1 MTVSISSKSFL
12 SWAVLYIFVSI
23 LFLGCIS
30 IGSNGIDESYLTT
43 NQLTP
48 YGIPLDI
55 DFSTAEDNIFHTTD
69 IVNELKHSVVQITTE
84 SLSTSVFRQPIP
96 RTGVGTG
103 VIVTPDGHI
112 LTNNHV
118 VDGSQ
123 SVTVTLSNKES
134 FPAIIIGQDQPTDLA
149 IIRIPA
155 TNLKPATLG
164 HAYKTQVGE
173 DVIAIGH
180 ALGLRGGPT
189 VSKGVISALN
199 RSIDIN
205 PQTTIVGLL
214 QTDTSINHGNSG
226 GPLVNKEAKVIGINT
241 AIIESGRGIGFA
253 INIDES
259 KIIIDQ
265 LIENGYVKRGF
276 LGITP
281 FNLTPNLAS
290 RFNMPVTQGVIIADI
305 TSPNSPAFSAGL
317 RQEDIII
324 QLGDSQIGNTGELS
338 KFLLSHQ
345 FGDSVSVTY
354 LRKGKR
360 LETVISLGDNS
371 KERGS

>member
-12 SWAVLYIFVSI
+12 SGAILYIFVSV
-23 LFLGCIS
+23 LFLGCVS

-43 NQLTP
+43 NNLTP
-48 YGIPLDI
+48 YDMPLDM
-55 DFSTAEDNIFHTTD
+55 DFNTAEDIIFHTTD

-123 SVTVTLSNKES
+123 SVTVTLSNEES
-134 FPAIIIGQDQPTDLA
+134 FPAIIIGQDPSTDLA

-199 RSIDIN
+199 RSIDIDS
-205 PQTTIVGLL
+205 QTTIVGLL

-305 TSPNSPAFSAGL
+305 TSLDSPAFSAGL

-324 QLGDSQIGNTGELS
+324 QLGGSQIGNTGELS

-345 FGDSVSVTY
+345 SGDSVSVTY
-354 LRKGKR
+354 LRNGER
-360 LETVISLGDNS
+360 FEAVVSLGENS